1 MPFNTSAKYAN
12 GGRNSWLK
20 KILCAVNF
28 PNRSKHSGDQ
38 PQPRHPRVESAAN
51 SHEAYGNTQGPGAG
65 VGGESCI
72 HGHSTL
78 GTEKCVQVFKNMV
91 NLEEVNDDL
100 KTLVA
105 TLGEH

>member
-1 MPFNTSAKYAN
+1 MP
-12 GGRNSWLK
+12 R
-20 KILCAVNF
+20 
-28 PNRSKHSGDQ
+28 RSPQ

-78 GTEKCVQVFKNMV
+78 GTEKCVLARGHKCAM
-91 NLEEVNDDL
+91 ETND
-100 KTLVA
+100 A
-105 TLGEH
+105 TKPTWQKPALYSFICCFSEGVTDSAAALSLL